1 MDCVS
6 ESPIGR
12 RSLCYDQEALDGR
25 KENKPKDSVIDMAT
39 SMGVTLLS
47 EDEYRYLQS
56 LEKIDQK
63 TSSWI
68 QTPEHIRKL
77 G

>member
-1 MDCVS
+1 MDSVR

-12 RSLCYDQEALDGR
+12 RSLCYDRRALDGR
-25 KENKPKDSVIDMAT
+25 KENKPKNSVEDMARE
-39 SMGVTLLS
+39 MGIELL
-47 EDEYRYLQS
+47 DEADYRYLQS
-56 LEKIDQK
+56 LEPIDLK

-68 QTPEHIRKL
+68 KTPDGIRNL